1 MTDTHTR
8 PAPERT
14 DGHVLD
20 EVEAFMRRF
29 VAFPSEAAVVA
40 TVLWAAH
47 AHLLDCFSSTPR
59 LAFLSPEPG
68 SGKTRALEILTTLVP
83 RPMLTVNATTAAIFR
98 KVSDQERRPTILFDE
113 IDTVFGPKAK
123 ENEELRGLLNAGN
136 RRSGVTHRCVGD
148 GSNQESV
155 AFPAY
160 AALALAGLGELP
172 DTILTRSVIIRMRRR
187 APGEKVEPYRE
198 RLHEPIGHELNT
210 RLAAWAR
217 SLPEDFQDAFPE
229 MPEGVTD
236 RPADV
241 WEPLLMV
248 ADAAGG
254 TWPQRARDACS
265 ELVGASQDPGK
276 VSLGVR
282 LLADVR
288 TAFAG
293 ADKMGTEALLE
304 ALCAMED
311 APWAEIGAGGKPID
325 SRRLSRMLG
334 KYPTAEGAPIKPR
347 TVRLPDGTT
356 PKGYTADDLADAW
369 ARYLPPMASQ
379 KGADGACGGPVSAT
393 RHISATENRPLTSGV
408 AAVAD
413 VADSRETGAGAARAP
428 VESGTCPTCHRTF
441 RRYQRGT
448 GYGSQCASCA
458 LGVPPTQTA
467 SSA

>member
-1 MTDTHTR
+1 MTDTDTR
-8 PAPERT
+8 PAPDHA

-47 AHLLDCFSSTPR
+47 THLLECFDSTPR

-68 SGKTRALEILTTLVP
+68 SGKTRALEILATLVP
-83 RPMLTVNATTAAIFR
+83 FPMLAVNATTAAMFR
-98 KVSDQERRPTILFDE
+98 AISDLEHRPTILFDE

-123 ENEELRGLLNAGN
+123 ENEELRGLLNAGH
-136 RRSGVTHRCVGD
+136 RRSGVSYRCIGD
-148 GSNQESV
+148 GSEQKVV
-155 AFPAY
+155 AFPSY
-160 AALALAGLGELP
+160 SALALAGLGELP

-198 RLHEPIGHELNT
+198 RLHEPQGHALST
-210 RLAAWAR
+210 RLAAWAGAVR
-217 SLPEDFQDAFPE
+217 EDLGQAFPE

-254 TWPQRARDACS
+254 TWPQRARQACL

-293 ADKMGTEALLE
+293 ADKMPTEALLE

-311 APWAEIGAGGKPID
+311 APWAEIGPGGKPID

-347 TVRLPDGTT
+347 TVRMPDGST

-379 KGADGACGGPVSAT
+379 QGADASCGGSVSAT
-393 RHISATENRPLTSGV
+393 RHMSATENRPLTSGV
-408 AAVAD
+408 SAVAD
-413 VADSRETGAGAARAP
+413 VADLPEGGARLPSTVPDP
-428 VESGTCPTCHRTF
+428 VEAGRCWECGGDF
-441 RRYQRGT
+441 RRPVATDHPEYCTPCAHRQRA
-448 GYGSQCASCA
+448 AS
-458 LGVPPTQTA
+458 
-467 SSA
+467 